1 MKVNDI
7 KALDYQC
14 QGDSLTIPFAETSV
28 EAVLALDAA
37 VLTVKTDAGDT
48 VEVLAGYALKTATVA
63 AADPTS
69 VTAVYTRAVDGT
81 AAALDTISDRLVQAE
96 QNTHE
101 GGFAGAVFAQQ
112 GMHFAFAQLEGDVVV
127 CLDTGELLGNIQHLN
142 DKIFSQ
148 SAHAPFTNQSIGAA
162 LPPR

>member
-7 KALDYQC
+7 KALDYRTD
-14 QGDSLTIPFAETSV
+14 GDLLTIPFADTSV

-37 VLTVKTDAGDT
+37 VLTVKTDAGDM

-81 AAALDTISDRLVQAE
+81 AAALDTISAKLVESEKENKLLKAQVSAATDQQSFYEDCIAE
-96 QNTHE
+96 M
-101 GGFAGAVFAQQ
+101 AQIVY
-112 GMHFAFAQLEGDVVV
+112 A
-127 CLDTGELLGNIQHLN
+127 
-142 DKIFSQ
+142 
-148 SAHAPFTNQSIGAA
+148 
-162 LPPR
+162 

>member
-7 KALDYQC
+7 KALDYRTD
-14 QGDSLTIPFAETSV
+14 GDLLTIPYAETSV

-69 VTAVYTRAVDGT
+69 VTALYTRAVDGT
-81 AAALDTISDRLVQAE
+81 AAALDAIS
-96 QNTHE
+96 
-101 GGFAGAVFAQQ
+101 
-112 GMHFAFAQLEGDVVV
+112 AQLVESEKENKLLRAQVSAATDQQSFYEDCIAEMAEVVY
-127 CLDTGELLGNIQHLN
+127 
-142 DKIFSQ
+142 
-148 SAHAPFTNQSIGAA
+148 A
-162 LPPR
+162 

>member
-81 AAALDTISDRLVQAE
+81 AAALDTISAQLVQAE
-96 QNTHE
+96 QENKLLK
-101 GGFAGAVFAQQ
+101 QQ
-112 GMHFAFAQLEGDVVV
+112 V
-127 CLDTGELLGNIQHLN
+127 
-142 DKIFSQ
+142 
-148 SAHAPFTNQSIGAA
+148 AA
-162 LPPR
+162 LTDQQSFYEDCIAEMAEVVYA

>member
-14 QGDSLTIPFAETSV
+14 QGDSLTIPFAETS
-28 EAVLALDAA
+28 AVLALDAA

-96 QNTHE
+96 QENKLLK
-101 GGFAGAVFAQQ
+101 AQVSAATDQ
-112 GMHFAFAQLEGDVVV
+112 QSFYEDCIAEMAEVVY
-127 CLDTGELLGNIQHLN
+127 
-142 DKIFSQ
+142 
-148 SAHAPFTNQSIGAA
+148 A
-162 LPPR
+162 

>member
-7 KALDYQC
+7 KALDYRTD
-14 QGDSLTIPFAETSV
+14 GDLLTIPFAETSV

-81 AAALDTISDRLVQAE
+81 AAALDTITAQLVESEKENKLLRAQVAAQSDRADFVEDCIAE
-96 QNTHE
+96 MAMQVYN
-101 GGFAGAVFAQQ
+101 
-112 GMHFAFAQLEGDVVV
+112 
-127 CLDTGELLGNIQHLN
+127 N
-142 DKIFSQ
+142 
-148 SAHAPFTNQSIGAA
+148 
-162 LPPR
+162 

>member
-7 KALDYQC
+7 KALDYRTD
-14 QGDSLTIPFAETSV
+14 GDLLTIPFADTSV

-81 AAALDTISDRLVQAE
+81 AAALDTISDRLVESEKENKLLKAQVSAATERSDFIEDCIAE
-96 QNTHE
+96 M
-101 GGFAGAVFAQQ
+101 AVQ
-112 GMHFAFAQLEGDVVV
+112 VY
-127 CLDTGELLGNIQHLN
+127 N
-142 DKIFSQ
+142 DEV
-148 SAHAPFTNQSIGAA
+148 
-162 LPPR
+162 

>member
-1 MKVNDI
+1 MKINGI
-7 KALDYQC
+7 KALDYRTD
-14 QGDSLTIPFAETSV
+14 GDLLTIPYAETSV

-81 AAALDTISDRLVQAE
+81 AAALDALT
-96 QNTHE
+96 
-101 GGFAGAVFAQQ
+101 
-112 GMHFAFAQLEGDVVV
+112 AQLTQSEK
-127 CLDTGELLGNIQHLN
+127 ENKLLKAQVSAAT
-142 DKIFSQ
+142 DQQ
-148 SAHAPFTNQSIGAA
+148 SFYEDCIAEMAQIVYA
-162 LPPR
+162 

>member
-7 KALDYQC
+7 KALDYRTD
-14 QGDSLTIPFAETSV
+14 GDLLTIPYAETSV

-81 AAALDTISDRLVQAE
+81 AAALDAISAQLVESEKENKLLRAQVAAQSDRADFVEDCIAE
-96 QNTHE
+96 MAMQVYN
-101 GGFAGAVFAQQ
+101 
-112 GMHFAFAQLEGDVVV
+112 
-127 CLDTGELLGNIQHLN
+127 N
-142 DKIFSQ
+142 
-148 SAHAPFTNQSIGAA
+148 
-162 LPPR
+162 

>member
-14 QGDSLTIPFAETSV
+14 QGDSLTIPFADTSV

-81 AAALDTISDRLVQAE
+81 AAALDTISTQLVQAE
-96 QNTHE
+96 QENKLLK
-101 GGFAGAVFAQQ
+101 AQVSAATDQ
-112 GMHFAFAQLEGDVVV
+112 QSFYEDCIAEMAQIVY
-127 CLDTGELLGNIQHLN
+127 
-142 DKIFSQ
+142 
-148 SAHAPFTNQSIGAA
+148 A
-162 LPPR
+162 

>member
-1 MKVNDI
+1 MKINDV
-7 KALDYQC
+7 KALDYRTD
-14 QGDSLTIPFAETSV
+14 GDLLTIPFAETSV

-81 AAALDTISDRLVQAE
+81 AAALDTISAKLVQAE
-96 QNTHE
+96 QENKLLK
-101 GGFAGAVFAQQ
+101 AQVSAATDQ
-112 GMHFAFAQLEGDVVV
+112 QSFYYDGNAFCTESYFG
-127 CLDTGELLGNIQHLN
+127 
-142 DKIFSQ
+142 
-148 SAHAPFTNQSIGAA
+148 
-162 LPPR
+162 

>member
-69 VTAVYTRAVDGT
+69 VTALYTRAVDGT
-81 AAALDTISDRLVQAE
+81 AAALDTIS
-96 QNTHE
+96 
-101 GGFAGAVFAQQ
+101 
-112 GMHFAFAQLEGDVVV
+112 AQLVES
-127 CLDTGELLGNIQHLN
+127 EKENKLLRAQVAA
-142 DKIFSQ
+142 Q
-148 SAHAPFTNQSIGAA
+148 SDRADFVEDCIAEMAMQVYNN
-162 LPPR
+162 

>member
-7 KALDYQC
+7 KALDYRTD
-14 QGDSLTIPFAETSV
+14 GDLLTIPYAETSV

-69 VTAVYTRAVDGT
+69 VNAVYTRAVDGT
-81 AAALDTISDRLVQAE
+81 AAALDAISAQLVQTEQENKLLRAQVSAATERSDFIEDCIAE
-96 QNTHE
+96 I
-101 GGFAGAVFAQQ
+101 AVQ
-112 GMHFAFAQLEGDVVV
+112 VY
-127 CLDTGELLGNIQHLN
+127 N
-142 DKIFSQ
+142 DEV
-148 SAHAPFTNQSIGAA
+148 
-162 LPPR
+162 